1 MLPVNLDMDVLRSFV
16 VGIDL
21 GSFAKAASRLGRS
34 PSAISLQL
42 RKLEDQ
48 VGHALVQKQGRG
60 LVLTEAGET
69 MLGYARRLLDLNDAA
84 LSALGS
90 PALSGWIRIGLPQDF
105 AETWLPD
112 TLGRFSRL
120 HPSVRIDV
128 HVDRNA
134 VLRSRLDTGELDLAL
149 LWDED
154 ASDQRGVVIGTLPM
168 AWIGPR
174 GGVQR
179 NPDLPLSVPL
189 SLVLFGSPCIFRHA
203 ATTALDAAGI
213 PWQISFS
220 SPGLTG
226 LWAAVSAGLGLTLRT
241 PHGLPGSLKALDPQE
256 AGLPMLPSL
265 SLRLLKASPQTN
277 VAVDRLASLISEVL
291 IDVIDQLDLPTKR
304 PRREAETSQA

>member
-1 MLPVNLDMDVLRSFV
+1 MIPVNLDMDVLRSFV

-21 GSFAKAASRLGRS
+21 GSFAKAAARLGRS

-48 VGHALVQKQGRG
+48 VGHVLVQKRGRG
-60 LVLTEAGET
+60 LVLTEAGEI
-69 MLGYARRLLDLNDAA
+69 LFGYARRLLDLNDAA

-90 PALSGWIRIGLPQDF
+90 PALSGWVRVGLPQDF

-112 TLGRFSRL
+112 TLGRFARL
-120 HPSVRIDV
+120 HPGVRVDV

-134 VLRSRLDTGELDLAL
+134 ILRARLDAGELDLAL

-154 ASDQRGVVIGTLPM
+154 GREQDGVGIATLPM

-174 GGVQR
+174 DGFPRSTDG
-179 NPDLPLSVPL
+179 PLP
-189 SLVLFGSPCIFRHA
+189 LVLFGSPCIFRHA
-203 ATTALDAAGI
+203 ALTALDAAGI
-213 PWQISFS
+213 PWQVSFS

-241 PHGLPGSLKALDPQE
+241 AHGLPHTLMALDPDE
-256 AGLPMLPSL
+256 AGLPPLPSL
-265 SLRLLKASPQTN
+265 SLRLFRAATQTIP
-277 VAVDRLASLISEVL
+277 AVDRLASLLTEVVADKLAPL
-291 IDVIDQLDLPTKR
+291 ILPTDALLGSKLER
-304 PRREAETSQA
+304 